1 MRQTSFA
8 DDIDDTLVDWLTD
21 YFEDLQG
28 LIAQKKADETAIA
41 TAQTA
46 DMTTWLTSHV
56 DDLKAALQEVCK

>member
-1 MRQTSFA
+1 MRQTNFA
-8 DDIDDTLVDWLTD
+8 SDIDTTLVNWLTD

-41 TAQTA
+41 TAQTS